1 MKEEKGIKT
10 GGRKK
15 GSVNVVTS
23 DLRSRMLSITNAL
36 EEKILKKD
44 IEGKTDLDKI
54 RPDERLDYYVKL
66 MGFLCPKPVEKED
79 APGETKYKELMD
91 NILKTLSK

>member
-1 MKEEKGIKT
+1 MKETGIKT

-23 DLRSRMLSITNAL
+23 DLRSRMLMITNEL
-36 EEKILKKD
+36 EAKILTKD
-44 IEGKTDLDKI
+44 SSGQTDLDKI

-66 MGFLCPKPVEKED
+66 MGFLCPKPVEKEE
-79 APGETKYKELMD
+79 ATGETKYKELMD